1 MHSETVVVGEFE
13 ANCLILWAEPGAAWV
28 VDPGAD
34 HERIRDVL
42 RARGLAVGLYF
53 LTHGHIDH
61 LSALDGLLREWPA
74 PVWLHA
80 AEASWAFSAAN
91 RIAPYLHV
99 PRRPE
104 SLRTDLAEGLEIA
117 AGGLTARVL
126 HTPGHSP
133 GSVCLHFDRENRLV
147 TGDTLF
153 AGSVGRTDLPGGR
166 SRALRTSLDRL
177 ARLPATCAVLP
188 GHGPHTTI
196 DQEIRTN
203 PFLQGRS

>member
-1 MHSETVVVGEFE
+1 
-13 ANCLILWAEPGAAWV
+13 
-28 VDPGAD
+28 
-34 HERIRDVL
+34 
-42 RARGLAVGLYF
+42 
-53 LTHGHIDH
+53 
-61 LSALDGLLREWPA
+61 
-74 PVWLHA
+74 
-80 AEASWAFSAAN
+80 
-91 RIAPYLHV
+91 
-99 PRRPE
+99 
-104 SLRTDLAEGLEIA
+104 
-117 AGGLTARVL
+117 VL